1 MVLQSFKSFLPMSD
15 GKAYSGADEQP
26 DEDTQG
32 EIRGKGCEPSGPL
45 CKPLP
50 QHLHMSPD
58 WNFLLFSLGI
68 VSLTLKFPFLSLR
81 IKTFKNKLIKA
92 GIKTAMFVNIFWLI
106 SFVPLF
112 LIFLH
117 SYI

>member
-1 MVLQSFKSFLPMSD
+1 MFTLNKKPKGWKVKEETSLYMVLQSFKSFLPMSD

-58 WNFLLFSLGI
+58 WNFLLFSL
-68 VSLTLKFPFLSLR
+68 
-81 IKTFKNKLIKA
+81 
-92 GIKTAMFVNIFWLI
+92 
-106 SFVPLF
+106 
-112 LIFLH
+112 
-117 SYI
+117 